1 MKIIQWQKNLMKK
14 ILVSYEELLRANSIQ
29 VDALSQLLIARWI
42 ITEQEF
48 FTKLKKVQSD
58 WESKKGTKV

>member
-14 ILVSYEELLRANSIQ
+14 ILVSYGELLRANSIQ

-42 ITEQEF
+42 IPEQEF
-48 FTKLKKVQSD
+48 FAKLKKS
-58 WESKKGTKV
+58 SK

>member
-48 FTKLKKVQSD
+48 FTKLKKS
-58 WESKKGTKV
+58 SK